1 MRFKALAGG
10 RTKGCVEDRRS
21 EPLGGRASHF
31 LGPDM
36 LRDMSGS
43 RTCGPGQA
51 REAEKGTQVDGPL
64 EWVHLLQSK

>member
-10 RTKGCVEDRRS
+10 RTKGQCGGQKEGS

-31 LGPDM
+31 LGPDV
-36 LRDMSGS
+36 LRDTSGS

-51 REAEKGTQVDGPL
+51 REAEKGTKWMDR
-64 EWVHLLQSK
+64 